1 MLLRLKV
8 LAIIP
13 ALVLA
18 NWSTTPFAQGI
29 DHPCAK
35 GSPVIGQVESGTPLK
50 VQLQGE
56 DALFGLASLIIV
68 DAKNANGAIRTD
80 ANVLI
85 YNLTDKPDRYGRR
98 LGQLFLVT
106 PDSPEPFWYQGALL
120 EAGLALFDGQGEQ
133 NDCTRAMLAAERL
146 GQKSRAG
153 KWFSS
158 ALESKSDDL
167 QELKRL
173 GGYFGIVRGRVISVG
188 DRKRTLYL
196 NFGRNWREDFTVI
209 VPKTGKSA
217 YKGSLSFL
225 KNLAGKTIRVRG
237 LLQQAGGPMIRV
249 MQEAQIETEAFQNQ
263 D

>member
-1 MLLRLKV
+1 MLLRLKPLAVFAV
-8 LAIIP
+8 L
-13 ALVLA
+13 LLA
-18 NWSTTPFAQGI
+18 NWSATAMAQGI

-35 GSPVIGQVESGTPLK
+35 DTPIVGQVESGTLLK
-50 VQLQGE
+50 VQLQDQ
-56 DALFGLASLIIV
+56 DALFGLASLVIV

-80 ANVLI
+80 ATLHI

-98 LGQLFLVT
+98 LGQFFLVT
-106 PDSPEPFWYQGALL
+106 ADNPEPFWYQGALL
-120 EAGLALFDGQGEQ
+120 EAGLALFDGRGGQ
-133 NDCTRAMLAAERL
+133 NDCTRAMLAAEKR
-146 GQKSRAG
+146 GQQSRAG

-158 ALESKSDDL
+158 ALESQSDDIE
-167 QELKRL
+167 ELNRL
-173 GGYFGIVRGRVISVG
+173 DGYFGIVRGRVISIG

-209 VPKTGKSA
+209 IPKSGKSA
-217 YKGSLSFL
+217 YKGSLSSL

-249 MQEAQIETEAFQNQ
+249 MQEAQIETEGFQNQ